1 MNKTY
6 DMFGVLERL
15 TGSISPIGETNYDAK
30 ALDSLEEWKELTSRM
45 IDNYIRVACR
55 EDTYQAS
62 VKECADSAKDFL
74 KLMYEHLTPYME
86 QWGIVTPSSEKPVDC
101 SGIYPLTIIKDRY
114 AGVYSGGAYIA
125 FNCYPECVP
134 EDVTGDDISCAEFW
148 QKGILD
154 CNCECVVGNTVNEA
168 VAGLKSAI
176 DFESSHTY
184 AKISNECKS
193 SVPSPVHKYIV
204 ALYIDPEIGSTI
216 GGYSGYAVVAA
227 SSEEEAL
234 EYYEN
239 HYDTGSGYYSP
250 KVMKEVSYDTPC
262 GKISVD
268 QAIML

>member
-1 MNKTY
+1 MSKTY

-45 IDNYIRVACR
+45 IDSYIRVACR
-55 EDTYQAS
+55 EDTYQAN

-74 KLMYEHLTPYME
+74 KLLYEHFTPYMK
-86 QWGIVTPSSEKPVDC
+86 QWCVKTSSTDRTIDC

-114 AGVYSGGAYIA
+114 SGTYSGGKFIA

-134 EDVTGDDISCAEFW
+134 EDATGDDISCAEFW
-148 QKGILD
+148 QEGVEDL
-154 CNCECVVGNTVNEA
+154 NCDYAIGNTVEEA
-168 VAGLKSAI
+168 VANLKSAI

-184 AKISNECKS
+184 AKLSDECKS

-262 GKISVD
+262 GRISVD